1 MHGDPIQVGNC
12 GSNSR
17 LVVDEDDNGKFRLK
31 RVEPAL
37 THQDASQRHI
47 ASQKNDLISYTW
59 GF

>member
-1 MHGDPIQVGNC
+1 MHRDTVQVGIC

-17 LVVDEDDNGKFRLK
+17 LVVDEDDNGKFRLE

-37 THQDASQRHI
+37 NHQDTSQRHI
-47 ASQKNDLISYTW
+47 ASLKNDLISYTW